1 MPPLDPVLTIFLQSP
16 AYEVT
21 GGIFEM
27 DELKPIDYIQI
38 VLVSAMLFIAMLDF

>member
-1 MPPLDPVLTIFLQSP
+1 LQSP

-27 DELKPIDYIQI
+27 DDLKLIDYIQI

>member
-1 MPPLDPVLTIFLQSP
+1 VLTIFLQSP

-21 GGIFEM
+21 GGISEM